1 MATERIVT
9 PEALRQAVASLRE
22 RGIKESARTV
32 YDELGGGSMT
42 TIANLLRE
50 FRKLEA
56 QQPAHLN
63 EPVALPP
70 ALDAAMRQS
79 AGEMWKAAQHEC
91 AVMVAA
97 VKAQA
102 QNDVAQAEAERDA
115 HLGELEGATR
125 ELEEAREKIR
135 ALEEAASTQGQEL
148 ASERIARNTAET
160 RTSELDKHVAE
171 LQADVKAERCRRDEA
186 EAGRRSAEQ
195 ALSACQAE
203 TARLTEQ
210 VNGLTQRLADAGA
223 ELARTRELNDQAMK
237 DLERRHAEEL
247 ARTRAAGDQALQEQ
261 QRRHAEELARMEAK
275 HAEALAEQKRR
286 SLEAIDKLQK
296 TNQRLESEA
305 KEHIAAARSAAEK
318 AGRLEGELGALKGG
332 EAGGSTDGKAKK

>member
-9 PEALRQAVASLRE
+9 PEALKQAVASLRE

-56 QQPAHLN
+56 QQPAQPS

-125 ELEEAREKIR
+125 ETGRGESEDPCARRSHLGAGPGVGQR
-135 ALEEAASTQGQEL
+135 ADRAQHG
-148 ASERIARNTAET
+148 RNSNQRT
-160 RTSELDKHVAE
+160 RQTPEGTT
-171 LQADVKAERCRRDEA
+171 
-186 EAGRRSAEQ
+186 GRRQ
-195 ALSACQAE
+195 GR
-203 TARLTEQ
+203 ARP
-210 VNGLTQRLADAGA
+210 A
-223 ELARTRELNDQAMK
+223 
-237 DLERRHAEEL
+237 
-247 ARTRAAGDQALQEQ
+247 
-261 QRRHAEELARMEAK
+261 
-275 HAEALAEQKRR
+275 
-286 SLEAIDKLQK
+286 
-296 TNQRLESEA
+296 
-305 KEHIAAARSAAEK
+305 
-318 AGRLEGELGALKGG
+318 
-332 EAGGSTDGKAKK
+332 

>member
-9 PEALRQAVASLRE
+9 PEALKQAVAALRE

-56 QQPAHLN
+56 QHPAEPT

-97 VKAQA
+97 VKAKA
-102 QNDVAQAEAERDA
+102 QNDVAQAEAERDT
-115 HLGELEGATR
+115 HLGELEAATR
-125 ELEEAREKIR
+125 ELAEAREKIR
-135 ALEEAASTQGQEL
+135 ALEDAALAQSEEL
-148 ASERIARNTAET
+148 SSERIARITAET
-160 RTSELDKHVAE
+160 RTNELDRHLKE
-171 LQADVKAERCRRDEA
+171 LQADVKAERSRRDES
-186 EAGRRSAEQ
+186 EACRRAAEQ
-195 ALSACQAE
+195 ALSACSAE

-210 VNGLTQRLADAGA
+210 ASGLTQRLADAGA
-223 ELARTRELNDQAMK
+223 ELARTRELNDQAMQ
-237 DLERRHAEEL
+237 DLERRHADEL
-247 ARTRAAGDQALQEQ
+247 GRI
-261 QRRHAEELARMEAK
+261 EAK
-275 HAEALAEQKRR
+275 HAVVLGEQKRR
-286 SLEAIDKLQK
+286 SLETIDKLQK
-296 TNQRLESEA
+296 TNQRLESEV
-305 KEHIAAARSAAEK
+305 KEHIAAAREAAEK
-318 AGRLEGELGALKGG
+318 AGRLQGELGALKGG
-332 EAGGSTDGKAKK
+332 KDGVSMGGKAQK

>member
-9 PEALRQAVASLRE
+9 PEALKQAVASLRE
-22 RGIKESARTV
+22 RGIKESARTI

-56 QQPAHLN
+56 QQPAQPN

-97 VKAQA
+97 VKSQA
-102 QNDVAQAEAERDA
+102 QNDVAQAEAERDT
-115 HLGELEGATR
+115 HLGELESATR

-135 ALEEAASTQGQEL
+135 TMEEAASAKAQEL

-160 RTSELDKHVAE
+160 RTNELDRHLAE
-171 LQADVKAERCRRDEA
+171 LQADIKAERNRRDDA

-203 TARLTEQ
+203 TARLAEQ

-237 DLERRHAEEL
+237 DLERRHA
-247 ARTRAAGDQALQEQ
+247 D
-261 QRRHAEELARMEAK
+261 ELARMEAK
-275 HAEALAEQKRR
+275 HTEALSEQKRR
-286 SLEAIDKLQK
+286 SVEAIDKLQK
-296 TNQRLESEA
+296 ANQRLESEA
-305 KEHIAAARSAAEK
+305 RDHIAAARSAAEK
-318 AGRLEGELGALKGG
+318 AGRLEGELDALKGG
-332 EAGGSTDGKAKK
+332 DAGSGTTGKAKK

>member
-9 PEALRQAVASLRE
+9 PEALKQAVASLRE

-56 QQPAHLN
+56 QQPAQPS

-102 QNDVAQAEAERDA
+102 QNDVAQAEAERDT

-125 ELEEAREKIR
+125 ELEEARAKIR
-135 ALEEAASTQGQEL
+135 ALEEAALAQGQEL

-160 RTSELDKHVAE
+160 RTNELDKHLKE
-171 LQADVKAERCRRDEA
+171 LQADVKAERGRRDEA
-186 EAGRRSAEQ
+186 EAGRRAAEQ

-210 VNGLTQRLADAGA
+210 VSGLTQRLTDAGA
-223 ELARTRELNDQAMK
+223 ELARARELSDQALR
-237 DLERRHAEEL
+237 DLERRH
-247 ARTRAAGDQALQEQ
+247 G
-261 QRRHAEELARMEAK
+261 EELARMEAK
-275 HAEALAEQKRR
+275 HAEVLGEQKRR
-286 SLEAIDKLQK
+286 SLETIDKLQK

-305 KEHIAAARSAAEK
+305 QDHIAAARSAAEK
-318 AGRLEGELGALKGG
+318 AGRLQGELDALKGG
-332 EAGGSTDGKAKK
+332 EAGTAPGGKAKK